1 MQVGA
6 IVAGVVSAIALVFS
20 LVFLAR
26 QTRESAYQSRL
37 ANQIAGSQAKSEIY
51 GAVDRIQYH
60 FLAYPT
66 LRKYFYDGAELPVDP
81 GDADQRALRE
91 RVLTFAELFVD
102 ALERGLDTYRT
113 VDPAADFQSPMDR
126 YTQDIWSTSPAVRY
140 LVRAHPGWWPNVESW
155 IDTATTE

>member
-6 IVAGVVSAIALVFS
+6 IVAGVVSAIALVLS

-66 LRKYFYDGAELPVDP
+66 LRKYFYDGAEMPDDDVDE
-81 GDADQRALRE
+81 GALRE

-102 ALERGLDTYRT
+102 ALERGLDTYRS

-126 YTQDIWSTSPAVRY
+126 YTRDIWSTSPAVRY

-155 IDTATTE
+155 NDAATAE